1 MVRSEVLKLMKRSD
15 TVKVK
20 KKKKDIHFYH
30 TFIGGPRFGLKG
42 KECMFPVLSEVP
54 VRFDFNDRPHN
65 RAINMGQL
73 FTYNAKVVLESSI

>member
-1 MVRSEVLKLMKRSD
+1 
-15 TVKVK
+15 
-20 KKKKDIHFYH
+20 
-30 TFIGGPRFGLKG
+30 
-42 KECMFPVLSEVP
+42 MFPVLSEVP